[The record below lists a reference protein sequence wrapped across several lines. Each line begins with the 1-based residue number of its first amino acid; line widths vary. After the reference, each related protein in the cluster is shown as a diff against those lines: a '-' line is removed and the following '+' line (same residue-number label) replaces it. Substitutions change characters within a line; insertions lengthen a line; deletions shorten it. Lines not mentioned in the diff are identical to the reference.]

1 MTVLTTNLIPNLIPN
16 SCFMSSDR
24 QSRRLLATKLGIAGV
39 KNVVLI
45 SSAKGG
51 VGKSST
57 TIGLGTALKHLYPN
71 LQIGILD
78 ADVFGP
84 SIPLMMALDGQPEV
98 TKRTAFSKNLM
109 KPLTNFGIKCISM
122 GFLMEKESA
131 VVWRGLMVMSAIQ
144 KLLFGVQWG
153 PLDYLLI
160 DMPPGTGDTQL
171 SIAQSIPI
179 SGAIIV
185 TTPQDI
191 ALMDARRGA
200 TMFAKTKVPV
210 LGIIQNMSVF
220 VCEKCGHE
228 SHIFGQNG
236 AKRLAEE
243 LNIDLLGDIPL
254 DIKMRECC
262 DSGQPIVLTHPTS
275 KCSESLLQIA
285 DKLHEK
291 LAKKDLTKNN
301 LQN

>member
-1 MTVLTTNLIPNLIPN
+1 MFAKRALNLIT
-16 SCFMSSDR
+16 SSHLMR

-57 TIGLGTALKHLYPN
+57 TIGLGTALKHLYPS

-98 TKRTAFSKNLM
+98 TKQNLM

-291 LAKKDLTKNN
+291 LAKNDLTKNN

>member
-1 MTVLTTNLIPNLIPN
+1 MHFQRALRFAI
-16 SCFMSSDR
+16 SSHFMCQTR
-24 QSRRLLATKLGIAGV
+24 HLATKLGIAGV
-39 KNVVLI
+39 RHVVVI

-57 TIGLGTALKHLYPN
+57 TVGLGTALKHLHPS
-71 LQIGILD
+71 LEIGILD

-84 SIPLMMALDGQPEV
+84 SIPLMMALEGKPEI
-98 TKRTAFSKNLM
+98 TKQNLM

-171 SIAQSIPI
+171 SIAQNIPI
-179 SGAIIV
+179 SGAVIV

-210 LGIIQNMSVF
+210 LGIIQNMSAF

-243 LNIDLLGDIPL
+243 LDIELLGDIPL
-254 DIKMRECC
+254 DITLRECC
-262 DSGQPIVLTHPTS
+262 DSGRPIVLTHPNS
-275 KCSESLLQIA
+275 KCSQSYQQIA
-285 DKLHEK
+285 QKLIEK
-291 LAKKDLTKNN
+291 LSKKETQKDL
-301 LQN
+301 QN